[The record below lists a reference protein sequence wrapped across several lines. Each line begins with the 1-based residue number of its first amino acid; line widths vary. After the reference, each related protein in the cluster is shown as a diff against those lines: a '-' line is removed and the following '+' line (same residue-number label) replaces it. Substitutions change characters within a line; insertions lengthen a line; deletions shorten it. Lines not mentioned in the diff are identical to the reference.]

1 MIFLFRRNKFLLHKP
16 KRATSAYRLILCRL
30 YTPLACYATSR
41 NARLSRD
48 LLKQTRSP
56 SGIALGFSRGNIAYR
71 LILCRLYTPLA
82 CYAITHNQRN
92 CKQFQIQWELGHC
105 TAKIDADR
113 LCQAFA
119 QQKC

>member
-1 MIFLFRRNKFLLHKP
+1 MIFVFRRNKFLLHKP
-16 KRATSAYRLILCRL
+16 KRATS
-30 YTPLACYATSR
+30 
-41 NARLSRD
+41 
-48 LLKQTRSP
+48 
-56 SGIALGFSRGNIAYR
+56 AYR

-92 CKQFQIQWELGHC
+92 CKQFQIQWELEHC

-113 LCQAFA
+113 LCLAFA